1 MFHHMLL
8 DNLYHAP
15 HMDMQNVMKAIDLY
29 AGIGGWS
36 LGLKLAGID
45 IVRSFEWWKPAAR
58 THSANLSGDVHIVD
72 IRTMPLELVNK
83 PNGSRIDI
91 VVGSPP
97 CTQFSYSNR
106 GGSGDVS
113 DGLIDIYRF
122 MEVLRIVKPRFW
134 AFENVPRVAK
144 VIFKEASNGG
154 ALADFVDLFEKADV
168 QVLDMSDFGV
178 PQRRKRCIVGNI
190 PFALLDSYK
199 EKCPQVTLGEVLNA
213 VSSAKDPI
221 YSRGQNTDISDIENE
236 AFLSDEE
243 ERFNKDMKSAHPV
256 YNGMA
261 FPEPLD
267 RASRT
272 VTATCT
278 RVSRESLVVGDPLHK
293 GRFRRLSVRERASL
307 QGFPVDYQFHGSSHA
322 EKLKMIGNA
331 IPPAFTY
338 FVAHSMLGTKPQKLP
353 ALSQR
358 RAADL
363 IKASTPIVTKPDR
376 AGRSYPPTRRFRFSI
391 PNFRFKSGTRFELSN
406 VADAFSWQVRFF
418 YGDSKRIG
426 EHVFDFDSLI
436 QAANE
441 VDATIAGAM
450 ERARKSLSR
459 ILPRNTSKELQLAWS
474 HQTKGPSAFVYLD
487 KLGDAANEAFCFD
500 EWAEVEQVNLEEIL
514 ERILS
519 TKDGM
524 LPVGIAKLRRNARAI
539 LEGAVLS
546 VESNKLLE
554 AELPH
559 AVAAE

>member
-1 MFHHMLL
+1 
-8 DNLYHAP
+8 
-15 HMDMQNVMKAIDLY
+15 MKAIDLY

-45 IVRSFEWWKPAAR
+45 VVRSFEWWKPAAR
-58 THSANLSGDVHIVD
+58 THSANLSGDVHVVD
-72 IRTMPLELVNK
+72 IRTMSLDLVKK
-83 PNGSRIDI
+83 PNGSTIDI

-106 GGSGDVS
+106 GGSGDIA
-113 DGLIDIYRF
+113 DGLVDIYRF
-122 MEVLRIVKPRFW
+122 MEVVQLVKPKFW
-134 AFENVPRVAK
+134 AFENVPRVAS
-144 VIFKEASNGG
+144 VILKEAKEGG
-154 ALADFVDLFEKADV
+154 ALADFVDLFGKADV
-168 QVLDMSDFGV
+168 QVVDMSDFGI

-190 PFALLDSYK
+190 PFSLMNSYK
-199 EKCPQVTLGEVLNA
+199 PECPQVTLGEVLQSVSNA
-213 VSSAKDPI
+213 ADPI
-221 YSRGQNTDISDIENE
+221 YERAQNTDITDAENE

-243 ERFNKDMKSAHPV
+243 ERFNKDMKSAHPI
-256 YNGMA
+256 YNGMP

-267 RASRT
+267 RTSRT

-293 GRFRRLSVRERASL
+293 DKFRRLSVRERASL
-307 QGFPVDYQFHGSSHA
+307 QGFPVDFQFHGSSHA

-338 FVAHSMLGTKPQKLP
+338 FVAHSILGTKPQKLP
-353 ALSQR
+353 ALSQQ

-363 IKASTPIVTKPDR
+363 IKASIPIVTKPDR
-376 AGRSYPPTRRFRFSI
+376 AGKSYPPTRRFRFSI
-391 PNFRFKSGTRFELSN
+391 PGFRFKSGTRFELSN
-406 VADAFSWQVRFF
+406 VSDAFSWQVRFF

-426 EHVFDFDSLI
+426 EHVFDFDSLL
-436 QAANE
+436 QVANE
-441 VDATIAGAM
+441 VDARIAASM
-450 ERARKSLSR
+450 EQARKSLWKS
-459 ILPRNTSKELQLAWS
+459 LPNDTSKDLQLAWS

-487 KLGDAANEAFCFD
+487 KLGKAANEAFCLD
-500 EWAEVEQVNLEEIL
+500 GWAEVEQEDLEEIL

-519 TKDGM
+519 SKDGM
-524 LPVGIAKLRRNARAI
+524 LPVGIAKLKRNARAI

-546 VESNKLLE
+546 VASNKLLE